1 MLHPPRMLLP
11 PALLLLL
18 LLLLQQLQL
27 AVADRGVAAPIAVGN
42 ATQLVFD
49 DALIA
54 TMSSDLVR
62 SFHPPSFDTGV
73 YCVYVCS
80 THCSLSQFIS
90 SYRPD

>member
-1 MLHPPRMLLP
+1 MLLP
-11 PALLLLL
+11 PALLLLPPL
-18 LLLLQQLQL
+18 LLLLQLQL
-27 AVADRGVAAPIAVGN
+27 AAADRGVVAPIAVGN
-42 ATQLVFD
+42 ATQLVVD

-80 THCSLSQFIS
+80 THYSLSQFIP